1 MPDIFDKNG
10 NAIEITVVKVYGYNG
25 QNGEFT
31 GAYNVRVMA
40 GTGIPGLST
49 LLPVPEVQEREVA
62 VYADNKWTVEPDFRT
77 ETVYSTSTGEPAAVD
92 YIGPLHDGYTDVSP
106 ATPFDKW
113 NGAEW
118 VADTDV
124 QHAADVA
131 AAEQQ
136 KSTLRQS
143 ADAEI
148 SWRQDAVDA
157 GIATAEEAA
166 ALAEWKTYRVLL
178 MRVDTSKA
186 PYIEWPTLPVVR
198 AN

>member
-10 NAIEITVVKVYGYNG
+10 NAIEITVVTVYGYNG

-31 GAYNVRVMA
+31 GAYDVRVMA

-62 VYADNKWTVEPDFRT
+62 VYADNKWTVEPDFRA

-92 YIGPLHDGYTDVSP
+92 YIGPLHAGYTDVAP

-118 VADTDV
+118 VADTDA

-136 KSTLRQS
+136 KAALRQS

-148 SWRQDAVDA
+148 DWRQDAVGA
-157 GIATAEEAA
+157 GIATEEETA
-166 ALAEWKTYRVLL
+166 ALTDWKKYRVQL

-186 PYIEWPTLPVVR
+186 PDIVWPPVPE
-198 AN
+198 